1 MDGQGVSDRSRGRR
15 VPGKVDE
22 LSTDEVEPV
31 RIARWFAGRGYPIF
45 PLAPG
50 RKTPMRGCHRCSQ
63 HSAEYVPHPAQ
74 ECGCLARG
82 GLCHGFYAATL
93 DLDLIERWWTVRDR
107 GVAVA
112 TGAAGL
118 VIVDVDRH
126 SSTPPQQADQL
137 LPGVDLTP
145 TPVSAVKDG
154 VDVLRLLAQRR
165 GQADPSTGELT
176 MTVRTPSGG
185 LHLWFRAPARTAWRG
200 SASGDHHGPVLGWQL
215 DVRARGG
222 YIVAP
227 GTRTAAGAYRVVGEH
242 REPVLLPSW
251 LAGELTRTGHLLPGT
266 ADERVEPAVPNRARA
281 AALAARRG
289 SGGGSSAP
297 GRWAERTAA
306 TVLDAVADCG
316 RVPEGAGWSGV
327 LNRAAFTLGGLVAGG
342 HITEEAAHT
351 ALLDAALRARP
362 AKQAAALGIIRSGL
376 AAGTRQ
382 ALYPRDQR

>member
-1 MDGQGVSDRSRGRR
+1 MDGRGVSQRSRGRR
-15 VPGKVDE
+15 VPGKVGE
-22 LSTDEVEPV
+22 VSTGEVEPV
-31 RIARWFAGRGYPIF
+31 RVARWFAGRGYPVF

-50 RKTPMRGCHRCSQ
+50 RKTPIRGCRRCSQ

-74 ECGCLARG
+74 ECACLARG

-93 DLDLIERWWTVRDR
+93 DPDLIEHWWTVGDR

-112 TGAAGL
+112 TGPANL

-126 SSTPPQQADQL
+126 NSTPPQQADQL

-145 TPVSAVKDG
+145 AQVAQVKDG
-154 VDVLRLLAQRR
+154 VDVLRLLAQSRN
-165 GQADPSTGELT
+165 QPDPSTGELT

-200 SASGDHHGPVLGWQL
+200 SAGGDHHGPVLGWQL

-227 GTRTAAGAYRVVGEH
+227 GTRTAAGTYRVVGER

-266 ADERVEPAVPNRARA
+266 AGERAEPAVPNRARA

-289 SGGGSSAP
+289 SGGGSAEP

-342 HITEEAAHT
+342 HITEEAART

-382 ALYPRDQR
+382 ALHPRDER